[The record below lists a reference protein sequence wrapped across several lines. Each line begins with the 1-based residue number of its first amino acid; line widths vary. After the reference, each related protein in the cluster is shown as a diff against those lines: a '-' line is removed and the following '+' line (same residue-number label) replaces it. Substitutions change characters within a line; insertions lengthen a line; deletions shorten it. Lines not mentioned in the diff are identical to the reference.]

1 VHELG
6 GCRVIE
12 QISKMKSYH
21 LKWSSHLPNMGLV
34 FATLYQTEGLSDVT
48 LACED
53 GTVRAHK
60 LLLSTCSDYFLELF
74 LESSSKR
81 TVVVLPNV
89 KVADLKVIISFIY
102 TGEVN
107 VSEDG
112 LSDLLEVAEMLGVR
126 GLKAGGDENK
136 SQEKKIVSSLNLTEE
151 KTKED
156 DKADEGIEVENS
168 AMSEDSCSNEEEP
181 QKIDTSEMV
190 PSISITRVQPRITS
204 EETQICSL
212 PVETVSQSP
221 EHNSNPEL
229 NKSSQNVE
237 AKEKTFP
244 LSLKMEHQNP
254 DNNYIISDDIAID
267 DNDDDIEED
276 IEEETDT
283 PVNVK
288 SEPNMSSAFS
298 SHFQPMMSQHSQ
310 YSQYFHS
317 PSPYN
322 FPSRTPLPS
331 SPPFSNPLVSM
342 SNLAAMYQQQQSP
355 RQIKEKTPQIL
366 PNHRPLE
373 HYRDTSQEG
382 KVPMDLLPEDIN
394 AIMAQSTTPFC
405 PICNKDCGN
414 FPNLRS
420 HLQVHNSIRPYA
432 CTYCEAKFARVS
444 HLNRH
449 IRTHTGER
457 PFACERCGKSF
468 ARQDKLKLHMDRHI
482 SRETKTDLMN
492 HLISAASTNP
502 PSESPNKKLKLE
514 NNISLKQEL
523 SSNSSTPTS
532 QLNSPVANSMNNF
545 NMIANNSSSLWG
557 GFPMY
562 NQNTYQPVYPGMV
575 PQYLTHNVSELHN
588 VMKIG
593 ECSIKPLGQ

>member
-1 VHELG
+1 
-6 GCRVIE
+6 
-12 QISKMKSYH
+12 
-21 LKWSSHLPNMGLV
+21 MGLV
-34 FATLYQTEGLSDVT
+34 FATLYQSEGLSDVT

-53 GTVRAHK
+53 GNVRAHK

-81 TVVVLPNV
+81 TVVVLPSV
-89 KVADLKVIISFIY
+89 KVADLRVIISFIY

-136 SQEKKIVSSLNLTEE
+136 SKEKKNIPNLNLIEA
-151 KTKED
+151 KSKED
-156 DKADEGIEVENS
+156 DKADEGIEVENI
-168 AMSEDSCSNEEEP
+168 AMSEDSCGDEEES
-181 QKIDTSEMV
+181 QKSDNVDLV
-190 PSISITRVQPRITS
+190 PSISITRVAPKI
-204 EETQICSL
+204 
-212 PVETVSQSP
+212 SP
-221 EHNSNPEL
+221 ENQISILPSESIVKSPESIINPEP
-229 NKSSQNVE
+229 NNSSEDIEENR
-237 AKEKTFP
+237 KTNP
-244 LSLKMEHQNP
+244 LMPKREPENRA
-254 DNNYIISDDIAID
+254 NNYIISDDIAD
-267 DNDDDIEED
+267 EDNDEDIEDD
-276 IEEETDT
+276 IEEETET
-283 PVNVK
+283 PVSVK
-288 SEPNMSSAFS
+288 NELNMNNPFS
-298 SHFQPMMSQHSQ
+298 SPFQPMMSQHSQ

-317 PSPYN
+317 PNPYN
-322 FPSRTPLPS
+322 FPSRSPLPS

-355 RQIKEKTPQIL
+355 RQTKEKTPQIL
-366 PNHRPLE
+366 PNHRPLSY
-373 HYRDTSQEG
+373 YRETSQEG
-382 KVPMDLLPEDIN
+382 KVPMDMLPEDVN

-405 PICNKDCGN
+405 PICTKDCGN

-457 PFACERCGKSF
+457 PFGCERCGKSF
-468 ARQDKLKLHMDRHI
+468 ARQDKLKLHMDRHL
-482 SRETKTDLMN
+482 SRETKSDLMN
-492 HLISAASTNP
+492 HLISQASTNP
-502 PSESPNKKLKLE
+502 ASESPGKKLKLE

-523 SSNSSTPTS
+523 SSTSSTPTP
-532 QLNSPVANSMNNF
+532 QLHSPAANNMNNF
-545 NMIANNSSSLWG
+545 NMMANNSTSLWG
-557 GFPMY
+557 SFPMY
-562 NQNTYQPVYPGMV
+562 NQNSYQPVYPGMV

>member
-1 VHELG
+1 MTVHKPM
-6 GCRVIE
+6 
-12 QISKMKSYH
+12 STMKSYH

-53 GTVRAHK
+53 GNVRAHK

-81 TVVVLPNV
+81 TVVVLPSV

-107 VSEDG
+107 VSEEG

-136 SQEKKIVSSLNLTEE
+136 SKEKKNVPKLSLIEA
-151 KTKED
+151 KGKED

-168 AMSEDSCSNEEEP
+168 VMSEDSCGAEEELL
-181 QKIDTSEMV
+181 KSDNSDIV
-190 PSISITRVQPRITS
+190 PSISITRVTPVSSPEKQMSILPNEPLVISPESIIT
-204 EETQICSL
+204 
-212 PVETVSQSP
+212 P
-221 EHNSNPEL
+221 EHN
-229 NKSSQNVE
+229 KSSEDIQ
-237 AKEKTFP
+237 ASTKTNTLMP
-244 LSLKMEHQNP
+244 KRELENQA
-254 DNNYIISDDIAID
+254 NNYIISDDIAD
-267 DNDDDIEED
+267 EVNDDDIEDD
-276 IEEETDT
+276 IEEETDA
-283 PVNVK
+283 PVSVK
-288 SEPNMSSAFS
+288 NELNMNNPFTSP
-298 SHFQPMMSQHSQ
+298 FQPMMSQHSQ

-317 PSPYN
+317 PNPYN
-322 FPSRTPLPS
+322 FPSRSPLPS

-355 RQIKEKTPQIL
+355 RQAKEKTPQIL

-373 HYRDTSQEG
+373 HYRETSQEG
-382 KVPMDLLPEDIN
+382 KVPMDLLPEDVN

-405 PICNKDCGN
+405 PICSKDCGN

-457 PFACERCGKSF
+457 PFGCERCGKSF
-468 ARQDKLKLHMDRHI
+468 ARQDKLKLHMDRHL
-482 SRETKTDLMN
+482 SRETKSDLMN
-492 HLISAASTNP
+492 HLISAATTNP
-502 PSESPNKKLKLE
+502 PLESPSKKLKLE
-514 NNISLKQEL
+514 NNIALKQEL
-523 SSNSSTPTS
+523 SSNSSTPTP
-532 QLNSPVANSMNNF
+532 QLHSPANNINNF
-545 NMIANNSSSLWG
+545 SMMANNGTSLWG
-557 GFPMY
+557 SFPMY
-562 NQNTYQPVYPGMV
+562 NQNSYQPVYPGMV

>member
-1 VHELG
+1 MAN
-6 GCRVIE
+6 
-12 QISKMKSYH
+12 MKSYH

-48 LACED
+48 LACDD
-53 GTVRAHK
+53 GNVRAHK

-107 VSEDG
+107 VSEEG

-126 GLKAGGDENK
+126 GLKTGEDENK
-136 SQEKKIVSSLNLTEE
+136 SKEKKASPNINLLET
-151 KTKED
+151 KSKED

-168 AMSEDSCSNEEEP
+168 VMSEDSCGGEEEP
-181 QKIDTSEMV
+181 PKSASPDII
-190 PSISITRVQPRITS
+190 PSISITRVTP
-204 EETQICSL
+204 
-212 PVETVSQSP
+212 SP
-221 EHNSNPEL
+221 EKQISTQAREPLVISPESNIQPEP
-229 NKSSQNVE
+229 NKSPEDNE
-237 AKEKTFP
+237 YGTRTNTITPKRELEK
-244 LSLKMEHQNP
+244 QA
-254 DNNYIISDDIAID
+254 DNYIISDDIAD
-267 DNDDDIEED
+267 EDNDDDIEDD
-276 IEEETDT
+276 IEEEPDT
-283 PVNVK
+283 PISVKNEVNVNNPFT
-288 SEPNMSSAFS
+288 SP
-298 SHFQPMMSQHSQ
+298 FQPMLPPHSQ

-317 PSPYN
+317 PNPYN
-322 FPSRTPLPS
+322 FPSRSPLPS

-342 SNLAAMYQQQQSP
+342 SNLAAMYQHQQSP
-355 RQIKEKTPQIL
+355 RQAKEKTPQIL

-373 HYRDTSQEG
+373 YYKETSQEG
-382 KVPMDLLPEDIN
+382 KVPMDLLPEDVN

-468 ARQDKLKLHMDRHI
+468 ARQDKLKIHMDRHL
-482 SRETKTDLMN
+482 SRETKSDLMN
-492 HLISAASTNP
+492 HLISAASSNP
-502 PSESPNKKLKLE
+502 PLESPTKKLKLE
-514 NNISLKQEL
+514 NNISLKQE
-523 SSNSSTPTS
+523 SSSSTP
-532 QLNSPVANSMNNF
+532 SPQVHSSTNNINNF
-545 NMIANNSSSLWG
+545 GMMANNSSSLWG
-557 GFPMY
+557 SFPMY
-562 NQNTYQPVYPGMV
+562 NQNSYQAVYPGMV
-575 PQYLTHNVSELHN
+575 PQYLPHNVSELHN